1 MATKSGFSA
10 PLRHT
15 VMRTPVGNLTVFA
28 STRGIAKIAFEDDF
42 GLTALEEATISR
54 SSSRNDDDFD
64 EATALLVQATKQLRE
79 YFTGK
84 RSHFALP
91 LDLLPT
97 FPVAQSLERNSSDS
111 ERNTSDLAVISN
123 PWVSPNG
130 HFRVRAQLALL
141 LVPYAQTATYK
152 EVAGLVGAPNASR
165 AVGTAC
171 ATNPLPIIL
180 PCHRIVRSDGEL
192 GRYAGGAEKKEF
204 LLGMERNYAARH

>member
-1 MATKSGFSA
+1 MATEPRFAA

-15 VMRTPVGNLTVFA
+15 VMRTALGNLTVFA
-28 STRGIAKIAFEDDF
+28 SARGITKIAFEDDS
-42 GLTALEEATISR
+42 GPAALMKTNLSR
-54 SSSRNDDDFD
+54 PSNRNDDDFD
-64 EATALLVQATKQLRE
+64 EATILLVQATKQLRE

-84 RSHFALP
+84 RRHFAIA

-97 FPVAQSLERNSSDS
+97 FPITQGLKRNAAEST
-111 ERNTSDLAVISN
+111 EILN
-123 PWVSPNG
+123 PWVSPNAE
-130 HFRVRAQLALL
+130 FRVGAQLALL

-180 PCHRIVRSDGEL
+180 PCHRIVRSDGDL

-204 LLGMERNYAARH
+204 LLRMERNYAHKK